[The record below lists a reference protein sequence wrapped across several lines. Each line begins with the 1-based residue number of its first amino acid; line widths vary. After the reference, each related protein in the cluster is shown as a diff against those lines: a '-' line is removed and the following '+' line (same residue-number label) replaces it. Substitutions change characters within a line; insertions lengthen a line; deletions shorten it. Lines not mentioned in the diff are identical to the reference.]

1 MKKIF
6 TAGASLCALSVL
18 AAQPAYS
25 QDAGDV
31 TVRAA
36 ASRTKLVDN
45 GEIRVNGVVDPTAG
59 YETRDT
65 YHGTVS
71 VTYFP
76 IDSVGIDG
84 SIATPATT
92 DNLPAGSLAGT
103 PNLGDDE
110 FVLATLGVRLQ
121 PLRGRFSPY
130 VAGGI
135 QFHLTT
141 QERDGLGVNLNIPS
155 TSGPYVEGGV
165 EFNLT
170 PRFGVFVSA
179 RKAWYHTNASGLLPL
194 DATFTTFA
202 QVDAKAELDPLT
214 IQAGGLVRFGHAAQA
229 DSLALIGPDFS
240 RWTIRGG
247 VTSLSL
253 ADRVDLNVG
262 GAPFAGAALSTY
274 EHATPTVQVG
284 YFLLPNVALN
294 ATLGVP
300 PTIDV
305 HGGGSIGALPTLGR
319 VTYGPMALTAQF
331 HPLRSGRIRP
341 WLGAGLSYMIVFGTD
356 DGAFQ
361 NLEVGNDLGFAF
373 EAGSDF
379 MISQRWSLFAEV
391 KKALLRP
398 VTTGT
403 FNGLPVVGQTRL
415 DPWAFTIG
423 GAVRF

>member
-1 MKKIF
+1 MRNAF
-6 TAGASLCALSVL
+6 TAAGTLIGFAALITGP
-18 AAQPAYS
+18 AQA
-25 QDAGDV
+25 QEAGEAV
-31 TVRAA
+31 VRVA

-59 YETRDT
+59 YETRET

-84 SIATPATT
+84 SISTPATT

-110 FVLATLGVRLQ
+110 FVLATLGARVQ
-121 PLRGRFSPY
+121 PLKGLFSPY

-141 QERDGLGVNLNIPS
+141 QERDGLGVDLNIPS
-155 TSGPYVEGGV
+155 SHGPYVEGGV

-170 PRFGVFVSA
+170 PRFGLFVSA
-179 RKAWYHTNASGLLPL
+179 RKAWYHTDASGLLPL

-202 QVDAKAELDPLT
+202 QVNAKAELDPLT
-214 IQAGGLVRFGHAAQA
+214 IQAGGLVRFGRSGDGASQAA
-229 DSLALIGPDFS
+229 IGPDTS

-247 VTSLSL
+247 ITSLSL
-253 ADRVDLNVG
+253 ADRIELEVG
-262 GAPFAGAALSTY
+262 GAPFPGADLSTY
-274 EHATPTVQVG
+274 EHATPTVQIG
-284 YFLLPNVALN
+284 YFVLPNVAVN
-294 ATLGVP
+294 AMLGIP
-300 PTIDV
+300 PTINV
-305 HGGGSIGALPTLGR
+305 HGGGSIGALPQLGE
-319 VTYGPMALTAQF
+319 VTYGPMALTAQY

-341 WLGAGLSYMIVFGTD
+341 WVGAGLSYMIVFGTE

-361 NLEVGNDLGFAF
+361 DLEVGNDLGWVF

-379 MISQRWSLFAEV
+379 MITSRWSLFAEA

-398 VTTGT
+398 TATGT
-403 FNGLPVVGQTRL
+403 FAGAPVVGKTRL

-423 GAVRF
+423 GAFRF